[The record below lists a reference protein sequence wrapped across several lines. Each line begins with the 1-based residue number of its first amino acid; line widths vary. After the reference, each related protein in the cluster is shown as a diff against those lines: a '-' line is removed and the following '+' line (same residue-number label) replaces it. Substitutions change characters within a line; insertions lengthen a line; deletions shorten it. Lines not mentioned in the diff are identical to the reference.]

1 VKVTNDKVEDRQ
13 AFLTIEIEPDEVEE
27 SMESAYKRLVQK
39 AKIPGF
45 RKGKA
50 PRVIL
55 ERYMGKESVFEEALD
70 KLIPQTY
77 SKALEEQK
85 IEAISDPKIEITQKE
100 PLIYKAVVPLKPEVK
115 LGDYQSVRVKQE
127 AAKVTDSD
135 VDEMIEQIR
144 RQRATW
150 EPVERPVDYRDLVS
164 LDIESS
170 VEDEPLINQKGAQ
183 YQVIS
188 DVPLPAPGFAEQ
200 VVGMKKSENKE
211 FDIKLPPDYPKPEL
225 SEKEAHFK
233 IKVTEIK
240 QENLPE
246 LNDEFAKEIN
256 ADFQTLKA
264 LKERVTADMKQSAE
278 ERVKQDFEEKLLEAV
293 TDTSDVEFP
302 PVMVEAEIN
311 RILSQRFQGGKQELE
326 QYLMNVNKT
335 PEELHDELYPMASSR
350 VARSLVLSKI
360 IEEEKIEVSDSEIDD
375 EIENM
380 IKADAQEKDKIK
392 QALNTPQVRS
402 SIEQTLIGRKVMAFL
417 TEIAK
422 SPKKNKRVKKEETNE

>member
-1 VKVTNDKVEDRQ
+1 MKVTNDKVEDRQ
-13 AFLTIEIEPDEVEE
+13 AFLTIEIETDEVEE
-27 SMESAYKRLVQK
+27 SMEGAYKRLVQK

-50 PRVIL
+50 PRAIL

-100 PLIYKAVVPLKPEVK
+100 PLIYTAVVPLKPEVK
-115 LGDYQSVRVKQE
+115 LGDYQSVRLKQE

-170 VEDEPLINQKGAQ
+170 VEEEPLINQQGAQ

-188 DVPLPAPGFAEQ
+188 DLPLPAPGFAEQ
-200 VVGMKKSENKE
+200 VVGMKKGEEKE

-225 SEKEAHFK
+225 SEKEARFK

-264 LKERVTADMKQSAE
+264 LRERVITDMKQSAE
-278 ERVKQDFEEKLLEAV
+278 EKVKQDFEERLLEAV

-311 RILSQRFQGGKQELE
+311 RILNQRFQGGKQELE
-326 QYLMNVNKT
+326 QYLINVNKT
-335 PEELHDELYPMASSR
+335 PEELHDELYPLASSR

-360 IEEEKIEVSDSEIDD
+360 IEEEKIEVSDSEIEN

-380 IKADAQEKDKIK
+380 IKADTQEKDKIK

-402 SIEQTLIGRKVMAFL
+402 SIEQTLIGKKVMEFL
-417 TEIAK
+417 SGIAK